1 MEAKVSARLYEGTP
15 TEILFKMAKE
25 MSDLLYSAGVPVSG
39 LGALAMIHLAACAV
53 RVENTD
59 ADSNLKMPTFKSMLT
74 VMAHSYSGT
83 MMSEEE
89 QRAFDKDFTDI
100 IISMG
105 GSKMGKESVSI
116 MSPSL
121 GVH

>member
-1 MEAKVSARLYEGTP
+1 MEAKLTTKVYQGTP

-25 MSDLLYSAGVPVSG
+25 ISDLLYNAGVPVSG
-39 LGALAMIHLAACAV
+39 LGALAMIHLAACAIKAEKEDP
-53 RVENTD
+53 RG
-59 ADSNLKMPTFKSMLT
+59 SGKMPSFQSMLT

-83 MMSEEE
+83 MMSEEQ
-89 QRAFDKDFTDI
+89 QRDFDKDFTDI

-105 GSKMGKESVSI
+105 GSKISKENVSI